1 VLFFTQVKGECLD
14 NSEGFII
21 NIYKKTIFE
30 RIITIFDFT
39 IIFPICN
46 TLKISQDLIQTF
58 SFRHNKGKT
67 SSEKVKIDLLVLKA
81 FGPDLQNL
89 TSKSVLK
96 SILGI

>member
-1 VLFFTQVKGECLD
+1 MLFFTQVKGECLD

-39 IIFPICN
+39 IIFLICN